1 MNKFEQVSTDSHQMS
16 LAEDCHW
23 GVLCLMSGWGWG
35 GPMSNVQGAGL
46 KLWTLYSEVQC
57 IMGNGT
63 HVNRQTDT
71 IENTTFPQLR
81 WRVVKIRIDSNCTK
95 QEDFK

>member
-1 MNKFEQVSTDSHQMS
+1 
-16 LAEDCHW
+16 
-23 GVLCLMSGWGWG
+23 
-35 GPMSNVQGAGL
+35 MSNVQGAGL

-81 WRVVKIRIDSNCTK
+81 WRVVKIRIDSNRTK